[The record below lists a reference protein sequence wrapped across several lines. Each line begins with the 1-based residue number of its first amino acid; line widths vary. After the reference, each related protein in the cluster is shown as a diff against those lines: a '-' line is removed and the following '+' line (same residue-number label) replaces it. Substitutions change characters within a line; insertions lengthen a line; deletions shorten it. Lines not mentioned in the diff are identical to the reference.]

1 MPEKISNTPK
11 AKNFMETARSFGNYD
26 LALALADIIDNS
38 ITAGAKNIYI
48 EANFDTDKISISDDG
63 HGMTR
68 EELIVAMR
76 IGSKNPKEK
85 RSDEDLGR
93 FGLGLK
99 TASFS
104 QADKL
109 TVLTNKDGNFCGAEW
124 DLNDCDD
131 FNMTLYSADE
141 AIAMVDSSVA
151 TKNGTEVVWSELS
164 RLRKGS
170 KAQEEQEDFN
180 RAVKNAADEIGL
192 IFHRF
197 LAETESQKDNIIKI
211 FLNGLAVEPV
221 DPFCQS
227 NPKTQRLS
235 QNSETIG
242 KVPVTFTPFTLPFF
256 SQLKPKE
263 KEKLGG
269 NEGFVKNSG
278 FYIYRNKRLI
288 IRGTWFQLVPHGE
301 LSKLSRIMVD
311 IPNSIDEQWKITV
324 DKSGVQLPG
333 VLRKRLSSWLKNR
346 VVPSSVKVFKH
357 LGKKENSGEALWY
370 YGKQQGIG
378 KFILAAEHP
387 ILHNFS
393 NKLEKPQAQEFKEIL
408 GVIQSL
414 LPVENIRN
422 MVSDQPEVIYQGY
435 TDKVPA
441 YILEKAVEIAGGM
454 LDKGRTKSDILI
466 SLSMMQPFNEFYTD
480 IEQHFEKKRIFK
492 G

>member
-1 MPEKISNTPK
+1 
-11 AKNFMETARSFGNYD
+11 METARSFGNYD

-38 ITAGAKNIYI
+38 ISANARNIYI
-48 EANFDTDKISISDDG
+48 EASFDADEIRISDDG
-63 HGMTR
+63 FGMNSD
-68 EELIVAMR
+68 ELRVAMR
-76 IGSKNPKEK
+76 IGSKNPKDK

-109 TVLTNKDGNFCGAEW
+109 KVLTNKDGNFCGAEW

-131 FNMTLYSADE
+131 FTMTLYSADE
-141 AIAMVDSSVA
+141 TIAMIHSSVA
-151 TKNGTEVVWSELS
+151 TRNGTEVVWSELS

-170 KAQEEQEDFN
+170 RAQEEQEDFN
-180 RAVKNAADEIGL
+180 RAVRNAADEIGL

-197 LAETESQKDNIIKI
+197 LADTESQKDNYINI
-211 FLNGLAVEPV
+211 FLNGTRVEPV

-235 QNSETIG
+235 PNSEIVG
-242 KVPVTFTPFTLPFF
+242 KVAITFTPFTLPFF
-256 SQLKPKE
+256 SQLKSQE

-269 NEGFVKNSG
+269 KEGFVKNSG

-288 IRGTWFQLVPHGE
+288 IRGTWFQLVPYGE

-311 IPNSIDEQWKITV
+311 IPNSTDDQWKITV

-333 VLRKRLSSWLKNR
+333 ILRKRLSSWLKNR
-346 VVPSSVKVFKH
+346 VVPSSIKVFKH
-357 LGKKENSGEALWY
+357 LGKRENSGEALWY
-370 YGKQQGIG
+370 YGQVQGVG
-378 KFILAAEHP
+378 KFRLAGEHP
-387 ILHNFS
+387 ILQNFS
-393 NKLEKPQAQEFKEIL
+393 NKLEKSQAQEFKKIL

-414 LPVENIRN
+414 LPVDSIRN
-422 MVSDQPEVIYQGY
+422 VVSDQPEAIYQGY

-441 YILEKAVEIAGGM
+441 DILEMAVEIARGM
-454 LDKGRTKSDILI
+454 LDKGRTKSDILA
-466 SLSMMQPFNEFYTD
+466 SLSLMQPFNQFQPE

>member
-1 MPEKISNTPK
+1 
-11 AKNFMETARSFGNYD
+11 
-26 LALALADIIDNS
+26 
-38 ITAGAKNIYI
+38 
-48 EANFDTDKISISDDG
+48 
-63 HGMTR
+63 
-68 EELIVAMR
+68 
-76 IGSKNPKEK
+76 
-85 RSDEDLGR
+85 
-93 FGLGLK
+93 
-99 TASFS
+99 
-104 QADKL
+104 
-109 TVLTNKDGNFCGAEW
+109 
-124 DLNDCDD
+124 
-131 FNMTLYSADE
+131 MTLYSADE

-164 RLRKGS
+164 RLKEGS
-170 KAQEEQEDFN
+170 QAGDEQEDFN
-180 RAVKNAADEIGL
+180 RAVVNAADEIGL

-197 LAETESQKDNIIKI
+197 LVKTENKKDGDINI
-211 FLNGLAVEPV
+211 FLNGTRVEPV
-221 DPFCQS
+221 DPFCQL

-235 QNSETIG
+235 PNSETIG
-242 KVPVTFTPFTLPFF
+242 KVAVTFTPFTLPFF
-256 SQLKPKE
+256 RELKPKE

-269 NEGFVKNSG
+269 KEGFVKNSG

-288 IRGTWFQLVPHGE
+288 IRGTWFQLVPYGE
-301 LSKLSRIMVD
+301 LSKFSRIMVD
-311 IPNSIDEQWKITV
+311 IPNSTDEHWKITV

-357 LGKKENSGEALWY
+357 LGKRENSGEALWY

-441 YILEKAVEIAGGM
+441 YILEKAVEMARDM

-466 SLSMMQPFNEFYTD
+466 NLSMMQPFDEFYTD
-480 IEQHFEKKRIFK
+480 VEQHFEKKRIFK